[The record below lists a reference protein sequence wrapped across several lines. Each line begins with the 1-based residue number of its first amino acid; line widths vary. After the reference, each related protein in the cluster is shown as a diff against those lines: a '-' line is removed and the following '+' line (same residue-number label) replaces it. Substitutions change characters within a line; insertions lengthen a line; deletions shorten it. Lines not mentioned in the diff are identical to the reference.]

1 MRGAQ
6 AAAVAAAEAA
16 AQAVGERVARDIQA
30 VAERQSRAERHAAA
44 EMDALVTQVLPL
56 HEENSALRATIEA
69 LAARVEAME
78 SSSSSGAADAA
89 ANAATAAA
97 VAAAVG
103 AEVDVLRAQTSRQM
117 KASQEWTTQAIVHQ
131 GQQQWEHVQ
140 KMLTQRDKAEH
151 ERVTHLQRLL
161 DDAHR
166 GRVDIERKAE
176 ERRRRRE
183 ASDAA
188 TRHRVEEAHRAVA
201 DIKEEMKRQAEHQ
214 QAQALQMHRAA
225 EESVRF
231 QQQQQEAAW
240 EAHREAMEQQRR
252 AQSERL
258 KAESAQ
264 LAAATASGNSGA
276 AFAGQLNSILQR
288 LSQLEST
295 PLPPPPSSPSR
306 FGGVVEGLVTARM
319 SELERRV
326 SELGVSSSG
335 VSSGSVVD
343 LRFLEDRV
351 AALESGRGNR
361 GYGAEYAATR
371 LVGDAGAND
380 GADLDAVRRKVANI
394 ESRVEMEYDTARDFK
409 DRLARLE
416 SRSGSAAAA
425 AAASSENDDVHELR
439 VKLATFEARIARAEE
454 AAAGASSTSPS
465 TKKAVPMLKS
475 KMKDMELDIAARL
488 ADVEGQIATLAAN
501 AVENAAAVAAAPEP
515 ITTSRQHKLRE
526 LATSAAN
533 DVVAEV
539 RSQVEA
545 LEESVKKCALSASG
559 RRKTPPSRRC
569 GAASGKFQVRSIQK
583 FFTHRSVS
591 TFDRVP
597 FQLTDELFLY
607 GMALSR
613 GRASH
618 RRRRGRRHR
627 VRGAESAASRA
638 RERARGRAARR
649 GRGGDRARGGARE
662 RSEASN
668 GRARRGDD
676 AVARARGEP
685 RDRERALDDDGRSR
699 ARAQDRDG
707 RHQGGRRG
715 GCASGDERGEREG

>member
-78 SSSSSGAADAA
+78 SSPSSGAADAA

-188 TRHRVEEAHRAVA
+188 TRQRVEEAHRAVA

-258 KAESAQ
+258 EAESAQ

-276 AFAGQLNSILQR
+276 AFAWQLNSILQR

-326 SELGVSSSG
+326 SELGVSSSE

-371 LVGDAGAND
+371 LVDDASAND

-488 ADVEGQIATLAAN
+488 ADVEGQVATLAAN

-559 RRKTPPSRRC
+559 ASEDSAV
-569 GAASGKFQVRSIQK
+569 AA
-583 FFTHRSVS
+583 
-591 TFDRVP
+591 
-597 FQLTDELFLY
+597 L
-607 GMALSR
+607 
-613 GRASH
+613 
-618 RRRRGRRHR
+618 RRRVGEIS
-627 VRGAESAASRA
+627 GAFYTIFFHPSL
-638 RERARGRAARR
+638 GF
-649 GRGGDRARGGARE
+649 
-662 RSEASN
+662 N
-668 GRARRGDD
+668 I
-676 AVARARGEP
+676 
-685 RDRERALDDDGRSR
+685 
-699 ARAQDRDG
+699 
-707 RHQGGRRG
+707 
-715 GCASGDERGEREG
+715 